1 MEKRFIDSYKAGFEL
16 FQSASKKIAI
26 FEKYLNEEKNKDLL
40 KLLKNNFTD
49 YGNDYSK
56 ILELG
61 SAAHGRMELSRKLS
75 EAYHQQAIALK
86 MIMYPIDE
94 MMEIHGDNDLICF
107 RETLC
112 ESIVDEL
119 QLHGDVSET
128 RLMELVAE
136 AMRKNLI

>member
-1 MEKRFIDSYKAGFEL
+1 MEKRFIDSYKVGFEL

-94 MMEIHGDNDLICF
+94 MMEIHGDNDLIRF